1 MGGFILLGQGIAP
14 ACRGATRP
22 GSDGFWRRHV
32 PPRAVRPTLGD
43 PAGRPFQAIFNA
55 LLWLAGLVLLVL
67 PFIPGLMTWGLAV
80 LWAVLVV
87 RGRKQEMRDRRLIDA
102 ALERDRAGR
111 VG

>member
-1 MGGFILLGQGIAP
+1 M
-14 ACRGATRP
+14 
-22 GSDGFWRRHV
+22 
-32 PPRAVRPTLGD
+32 
-43 PAGRPFQAIFNA
+43 
-55 LLWLAGLVLLVL
+55 LLVL